1 LNVDTECT
9 TTEEGD
15 PFDIMGEGLYAT
27 DVNCYHK
34 MRMGWIKEEDAVTM
48 EIPPDSDSPDF
59 KPSDAER
66 VTLVSSYTYKP
77 TKLGKRQTDKRV

>member
-1 LNVDTECT
+1 LSVNGDCT

-34 MRMGWIKEEDAVTM
+34 MRMGWLKNEDAVTM
-48 EIPPDSDSPDF
+48 AIPPSSTSSSD
-59 KPSDAER
+59 
-66 VTLVSSYTYKP
+66 YKP
-77 TKLGKRQTDKRV
+77 